1 MIAWYDRAFGP
12 WYLKLYPHRNL
23 EEAERAVGTIDGFL
37 PSGGRC
43 LDVGSGAGRHL
54 EALRRRGFDA
64 VGIDRSSA
72 LLAEASERRPARDRL
87 VRGDMR
93 RLPFPDRAFDAVLS
107 MFTSFGYFESRAAHA
122 RLLIEFARVARPD
135 AVLVLDYLNAPEV
148 RRGLVPRS
156 SRRVEGYLVEE
167 RRRILTRSDDEAVVK
182 ELTIVG
188 SDGDPE
194 ERYHEEVALYDRDTL
209 IALCAGAGW
218 RERVSLGNYGGAS
231 WTPESPRLLLVA
243 DREGRGR

>member
-23 EEAERAVGTIDGFL
+23 DEAERAVGTIEAFL
-37 PSGGRC
+37 PPRGRC

-54 EALRRRGFDA
+54 EALLRRGFDA
-64 VGIDRSSA
+64 VGIDRSRT
-72 LLAEASERRPARDRL
+72 LLAEAAVGRPASRRV

-93 RLPFPDRAFDAVLS
+93 RLPFPDRGFDAVLS

-135 AVLVLDYLNAPEV
+135 AVLILDYLNAPEV

-156 SRRVEGYLVEE
+156 SRRVEGHLVEE
-167 RRRILTRSDDEAVVK
+167 RRRIRTRSDDEAVVK
-182 ELTIVG
+182 ELTIFNPDG
-188 SDGDPE
+188 SPE
-194 ERYHEEVALYDRDTL
+194 ERYHEEVALYDRESL
-209 IALCAGAGW
+209 AALCAEAGW
-218 RERVSLGNYGGAS
+218 RERASLGDYDGAP
-231 WTPESPRLLLVA
+231 WTPGSPRLLLVA
-243 DREGRGR
+243 GREGGGR